1 MTRYLVACLH
11 ARREIPITHFVDAD
25 NKESA
30 LVVFMNWHDKV
41 YPHRRAYN
49 VTVYEM
55 L

>member
-11 ARREIPITHFVDAD
+11 ARRESPIIHFVDTD
-25 NKESA
+25 NRVTA
-30 LVVFMNWHDKV
+30 VLLFLAWHDKC